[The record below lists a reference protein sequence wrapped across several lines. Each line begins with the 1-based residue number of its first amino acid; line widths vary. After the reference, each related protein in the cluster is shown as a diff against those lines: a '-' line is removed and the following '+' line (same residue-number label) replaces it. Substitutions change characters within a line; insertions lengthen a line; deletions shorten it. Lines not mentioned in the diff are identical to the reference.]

1 MFRILFAPKATP
13 NRNEITVLDLVYG
26 KFNTFTIDLENRE
39 LKVWMSPNTDR
50 GIRSYE
56 EMELYVREEW
66 DTKKLEYRFEGAI
79 AHIKIPE
86 GHEVITQIK

>member
-1 MFRILFAPKATP
+1 MFRVLFAPKATP
-13 NRNEITVLDLVYG
+13 DRNEITVLDLVYG

-39 LKVWMSPNTDR
+39 LKVWMSPNTNR

-56 EMELYVREEW
+56 EMELYVKEEW
-66 DTKKLEYRFEGAI
+66 DAKKLEYRFEGAI